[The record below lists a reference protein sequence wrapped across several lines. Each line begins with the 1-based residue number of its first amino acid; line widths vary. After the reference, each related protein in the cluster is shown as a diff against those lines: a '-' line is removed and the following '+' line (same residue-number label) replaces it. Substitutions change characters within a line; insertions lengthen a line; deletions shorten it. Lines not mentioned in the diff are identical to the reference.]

1 MACPHYV
8 DYTRT
13 CIGRFPRVLEYTS
26 FVVCES
32 DDYQTCLPYIAL
44 KSGFLCRYHVQCLED
59 LVTEMPALVKYFI
72 EDEKTINLFKSMVEK
87 YCACESMHRE
97 CACFKL
103 FEQGIHPPTELLPD
117 GKKLRLRD
125 LIFKKEIVID

>member
-1 MACPHYV
+1 
-8 DYTRT
+8 
-13 CIGRFPRVLEYTS
+13 
-26 FVVCES
+26 
-32 DDYQTCLPYIAL
+32 
-44 KSGFLCRYHVQCLED
+44 
-59 LVTEMPALVKYFI
+59 MPALVKYFI